1 MSQKILLVEAEKEL
15 RYRYQNE
22 LEALGYEVVAVT
34 TGKDALEKLR
44 HEPVEL
50 IVLDLQ
56 LPDGSGLEYLQ
67 QFMDVNRDVK
77 VVINTWSPLYK
88 WDFRSWAA
96 NAYLI
101 ISSDSSELKNTID
114 GVLHS
119 NE

>member
-1 MSQKILLVEAEKEL
+1 MEFIPPT
-15 RYRYQNE
+15 
-22 LEALGYEVVAVT
+22 GYEVVAVT
-34 TGKDALEKLR
+34 TGKGALEKLR

-77 VVINTWSPLYK
+77 VVINTRSPLYK

-96 NAYLI
+96 KAYLI

-114 GVLHS
+114 GVLQS